1 MYQVDETVR
10 HQRNR
15 TLMTVLRVEHE
26 APDEPIFVCVWA
38 VGEARL
44 EGRFRSDDIESVDPR
59 YLAELDDLADT
70 LAELDRV

>member
-1 MYQVDETVR
+1 MDETVR
-10 HQRNR
+10 HRRNR
-15 TLMTVLRVEHE
+15 ILMTVLRVEHE
-26 APDEPIFVCVWA
+26 APDKPILICVWV